1 MSSIK
6 KNPSTSDNSK
16 KYETKRQ
23 KEESSYPIYVTIT
36 GMKPKTHVQERNV
49 LEIQLP
55 KGKRIVSVSD
65 ALPESGKMT
74 VKQRNRINVDL
85 WEFKKKIPLSLFEKL
100 IITISVLY
108 QASLLYVYDE
118 RCDILVLGFLLS
130 VYRLYGSVL
139 DSSDLHSF
147 LILLDAA

>member
-36 GMKPKTHVQERNV
+36 GMKPKIHVQERNV

-74 VKQRNRINVDL
+74 VKQENRINVDL

-108 QASLLYVYDE
+108 QA
-118 RCDILVLGFLLS
+118 LS
-130 VYRLYGSVL
+130 IVCL
-139 DSSDLHSF
+139 
-147 LILLDAA
+147 

>member
-74 VKQRNRINVDL
+74 VKQENRINVDL

-100 IITISVLY
+100 IITISVIY
-108 QASLLYVYDE
+108 QAFSIVCL
-118 RCDILVLGFLLS
+118 
-130 VYRLYGSVL
+130 
-139 DSSDLHSF
+139 
-147 LILLDAA
+147 